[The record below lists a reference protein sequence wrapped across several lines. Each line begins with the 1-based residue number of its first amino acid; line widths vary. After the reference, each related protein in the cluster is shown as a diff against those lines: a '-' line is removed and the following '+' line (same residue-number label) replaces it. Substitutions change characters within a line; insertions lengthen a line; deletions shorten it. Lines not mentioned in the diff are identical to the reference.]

1 MKHIKELKVF
11 IVDDDPFCL
20 RLYQKHLEEIGFTS
34 IYSFKDGQD
43 CINNLTEEPA
53 IILLDYNM
61 NNMTGLEV
69 LKKIK
74 RFNPD
79 IFTVL
84 VSAQEDMQIAI
95 NALKYGAFDY
105 IIKDKDD
112 LEMMDTVLFKIDN
125 VVKMLSK
132 QTRSNWFSFNFL
144 TTLF

>member
-1 MKHIKELKVF
+1 MKHIKELTVF

-43 CINNLTEEPA
+43 CINNLTEDPA

-144 TTLF
+144 STLF